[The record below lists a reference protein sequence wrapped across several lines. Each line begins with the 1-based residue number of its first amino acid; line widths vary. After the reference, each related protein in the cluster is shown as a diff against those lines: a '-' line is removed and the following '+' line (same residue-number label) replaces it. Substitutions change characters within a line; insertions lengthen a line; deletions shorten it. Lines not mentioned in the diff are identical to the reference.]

1 MYLEKY
7 VGNYVIF
14 KLNKVAREDKTMRLF
29 YNAADHHGF
38 IQNKLVAVDGLGIWV
53 QGFLET
59 EILADENGNKLETP
73 RRYLCSR

>member
-38 IQNKLVAVDGLGIWV
+38 IQK
-53 QGFLET
+53 
-59 EILADENGNKLETP
+59 
-73 RRYLCSR
+73 S